1 MWRMQFKNTD
11 FTAERASKN
20 KRISSDSS
28 FILQK
33 IINIH
38 PSWYFNRLK
47 KEILNQEAEKSLK
60 SYQNTEEAR
69 HKNAETMIDLPADPK
84 KEKHNFTAKVA
95 CWRKFLPRIRRQIVQ
110 RMSHSWE
117 IFPRMLPPP
126 ELSPHWELI
135 QRVGQARKHSMLNKK
150 VSPGSS
156 EIQEGKRCR
165 KMIEENL
172 TNYKKWPEWVITL

>member
-33 IINIH
+33 IINNH

-47 KEILNQEAEKSLK
+47 KEILDQEAEKSLE

-69 HKNAETMIDLPADPK
+69 PKDAETIVDLPWDPTK
-84 KEKHNFTAKVA
+84 KKHNFTAKVA

-110 RMSHSWE
+110 RMSHRWE
-117 IFPRMLPPP
+117 IFPRMLPPQ

-135 QRVGQARKHSMLNKK
+135 QRVEQARKHSMLNKK

-156 EIQEGKRCR
+156 EIKKGKDAERWLR
-165 KMIEENL
+165 KI
-172 TNYKKWPEWVITL
+172 